1 MTGDIPPPMYKI
13 GTRPFPQC
21 FILKRD
27 EQTLRSSTVCMPSP
41 FSHARPFE
49 TLWTVAHRL
58 LCPWDSPGKNYWSG
72 LPALLQR
79 LFPTWGLNS
88 RLLSL
93 LHCRQV
99 LYLLSQLGSHS
110 STYTSPKHLSVGGPR
125 GLSLHKPVP
134 SSLLVQGL
142 RDAPSRSRVQ
152 HPVAGPEAGRQ
163 PQIPSQPHPWIQ
175 SLPSVETLIPPPDCW
190 AAQGCIAPVF
200 PPSTPGRPVFRSFRN
215 LRARV

>member
-1 MTGDIPPPMYKI
+1 MYKI

-27 EQTLRSSTVCMPSP
+27 EQTLRSSTVCMLSP

-58 LCPWDSPGKNYWSG
+58 LGDSPGKNYWSG
-72 LPALLQR
+72 LPAPLQR
-79 LFPTWGLNS
+79 LFPTRGLNS
-88 RLLSL
+88 LLLSL

-99 LYLLSQLGSHS
+99 LYLLSQLRSHS
-110 STYTSPKHLSVGGPR
+110 STYTSPKRLKVGGPR

-134 SSLLVQGL
+134 SSPLVQGL
-142 RDAPSRSRVQ
+142 RDAPSRPSVQ
-152 HPVAGPEAGRQ
+152 HPVAGPEAGRK
-163 PQIPSQPHPWIQ
+163 PQIPSQPCPWIQ
-175 SLPSVETLIPPPDCW
+175 SPPSVETLIPPPDRW
-190 AAQGCIAPVF
+190 AAQGCMAPVF
-200 PPSTPGRPVFRSFRN
+200 PPSTAGRPVFRSFWN